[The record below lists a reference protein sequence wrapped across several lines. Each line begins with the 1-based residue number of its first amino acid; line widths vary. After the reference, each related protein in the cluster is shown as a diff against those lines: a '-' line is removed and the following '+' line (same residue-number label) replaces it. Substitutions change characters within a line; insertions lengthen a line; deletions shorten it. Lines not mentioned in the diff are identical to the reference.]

1 MKRGNPGARQV
12 PSRFMTH
19 NPRLERETKKKEEQL
34 NTSLNRSRNSRNS
47 SMELDESLKLQSR
60 PAVRTIKHELKNL
73 DFLQT
78 ILYQWAYA
86 LGLAQQCYDIQF
98 LKASDQFSDR
108 CQQLVELKKTVMSL
122 SSDIAAREKT
132 KLLDDVLS
140 MEYSSLKAVEDDILM
155 TSAYLQELENASYFT
170 LHKMKLGENVIVSP
184 SELINCLEKASLTL
198 KQIQTLIDPEAQEIK
213 NLGMEIE
220 EFLNVVTEEQ
230 KEIERNEQ
238 LVAELQRLYD
248 KEKIIIAEMAIEKRE
263 IEIDELL
270 SGSLM

>member
-1 MKRGNPGARQV
+1 
-12 PSRFMTH
+12 
-19 NPRLERETKKKEEQL
+19 
-34 NTSLNRSRNSRNS
+34 
-47 SMELDESLKLQSR
+47 
-60 PAVRTIKHELKNL
+60 
-73 DFLQT
+73 
-78 ILYQWAYA
+78 
-86 LGLAQQCYDIQF
+86 
-98 LKASDQFSDR
+98 
-108 CQQLVELKKTVMSL
+108 MSI

-184 SELINCLEKASLTL
+184 SELLNCLEKASLTL

-213 NLGMEIE
+213 NLGIEIE

-238 LVAELQRLYD
+238 LVTELQRLYD
-248 KEKIIIAEMAIEKRE
+248 KEKIMIAEMAIEKRE